1 MEENLNA
8 LAKNKLTSLNQCG
21 RQNNNPL
28 YVHTYEYI
36 SLLGKREFAHV
47 MKNEDLWLK
56 NWLWILQVGSVYSCS
71 PWEAEHLSQLW
82 SKRKMWKG
90 EKIQRAIVAWLL
102 RSRLLTKECGWPL
115 QVGRS
120 KEAGS
125 HWEPPEGHQ
134 PSWHSDVSFVT
145 LVSDFLPAE
154 LHIFAQYICVVYFTK
169 IVVI

>member
-8 LAKNKLTSLNQCG
+8 LEKTKLTSLKQCG

-28 YVHTYEYI
+28 CVHTYEYF

-56 NWLWILQVGSVYSCS
+56 NWFWILQVGSVYSCS

-90 EKIQRAIVAWLL
+90 EKIQRAIVAWVLQ
-102 RSRLLTKECGWPL
+102 SRLLTKELGGLCKLEEVRKQDLTESL
-115 QVGRS
+115 QRVTS
-120 KEAGS
+120 PADTLMLAL
-125 HWEPPEGHQ
+125 
-134 PSWHSDVSFVT
+134 WHLYQTSYLQNYIYLHNIFV
-145 LVSDFLPAE
+145 LFISPRLW
-154 LHIFAQYICVVYFTK
+154 
-169 IVVI
+169 